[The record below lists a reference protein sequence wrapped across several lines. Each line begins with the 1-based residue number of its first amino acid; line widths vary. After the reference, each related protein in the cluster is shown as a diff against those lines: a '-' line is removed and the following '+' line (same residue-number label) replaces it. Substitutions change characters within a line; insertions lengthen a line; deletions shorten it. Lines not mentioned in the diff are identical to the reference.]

1 MRLRSIPGI
10 IVLSLGAGCGGT
22 EDRVTS
28 VSDDDPRMNAAIA
41 KARET
46 VDTFIAALQS
56 PKAGQSQFTVKM
68 AFSDGAHT
76 EHMWLSPVSYDGK
89 IFHGTVQNDPA
100 NVSNVKLGQQAS
112 IEPSKISDWMYVEN
126 GKLVGGYTVRALHE
140 IMSPSE
146 RAEFDRTAPFRIE

>member
-1 MRLRSIPGI
+1 VWRRFSFG
-10 IVLSLGAGCGGT
+10 IVLLVSGAGCGS

-28 VSDDDPRMNAAIA
+28 VPDDDPRMNAAIA

-46 VDTFIAALQS
+46 VSTFIAALQS
-56 PKAGQSQFTVKM
+56 AGAGQSQFNVKM
-68 AFSDGAHT
+68 AFTDGTHT
-76 EHMWLSPVSYDGK
+76 EHMWLSPVSCDGK

-112 IEPSKISDWMYVEN
+112 IEPSKLSDWMYVEN
-126 GKLVGGYTVRALHE
+126 GKLVGGYTVRVLHE